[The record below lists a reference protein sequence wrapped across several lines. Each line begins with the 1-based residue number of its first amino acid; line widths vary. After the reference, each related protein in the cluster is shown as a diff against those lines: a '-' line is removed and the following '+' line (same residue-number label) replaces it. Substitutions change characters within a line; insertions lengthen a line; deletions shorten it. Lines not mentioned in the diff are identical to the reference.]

1 MTFEE
6 KVRSMTAKEII
17 LAMVESLEHPIINVD
32 MDVWGEARPKRALGL
47 IPFGKP
53 VCFGCAATNTLCKIA
68 NVKFTTENIEDGRAD
83 AVNGN
88 EQFVDRFESAI
99 DCLRQ
104 GHISS
109 YNCFASAHGF
119 SLIKDVGIKLPCLK
133 NSYTKKQLNV
143 YRQLAEQQ

>member
-17 LAMVESLEHPIINVD
+17 LAMVESLERPIINVD
-32 MDVWGEARPKRALGL
+32 MSVWGEARPKRALGL

-68 NVKFTTENIEDGRAD
+68 NVKFTTENIEYGRAN

-88 EQFVDRFESAI
+88 KWFVDKFEDAI
-99 DCLRQ
+99 DYLRR
-104 GHISS
+104 GHINA
-109 YNCFASAHGF
+109 YNNFASVNGF
-119 SLIKDVGIKLPCLK
+119 SLIKDVGIKLPYLK